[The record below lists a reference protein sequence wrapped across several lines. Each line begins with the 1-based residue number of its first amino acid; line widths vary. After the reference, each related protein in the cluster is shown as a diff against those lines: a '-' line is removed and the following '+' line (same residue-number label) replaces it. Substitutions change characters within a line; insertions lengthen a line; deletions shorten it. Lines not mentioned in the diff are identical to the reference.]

1 LRDDEIGCR
10 PVAEFTP
17 LTTGTP
23 LTAYWDELG
32 MNVPLYLFFAKQRY
46 DSTQFDCFY
55 KPFDLKTFEQ
65 YLCKLSLL
73 LAEKALG

>member
-32 MNVPLYLFFAKQRY
+32 MDVRALPV
-46 DSTQFDCFY
+46 
-55 KPFDLKTFEQ
+55 
-65 YLCKLSLL
+65 LCKATL
-73 LAEKALG
+73 